1 MTVENAAPSL
11 GRMLRPRCVAA
22 IGGAVA
28 AEVVRQCRK
37 IGYQGEIWPVHPDKA
52 QVEGLRAYRSV
63 DELPQAPDCAFI
75 AVNRRQTVQ
84 VAAALAA
91 RGAGGAVCYASGFAE
106 VGEEGADLQ
115 AALLQAAGTMP
126 FLGPNCYGLL
136 NFVDR
141 AALWPDQ
148 HGGLPVGRGV
158 AIITQSGN
166 IGLNL
171 TMQRRALSIAYL
183 ATLGNQASV
192 GLSAMIE
199 ALCDDERVSAIGLH
213 IEGIDDP
220 RAFARACARA
230 RSRGLAVVA
239 LKTGRSEAGAAMT
252 VSHTASLAGSDAVV
266 DAYFRRLGVVRVE
279 SIPVLLE
286 TLKLLHLHGPL
297 SSADIVSLSCSGG
310 EAALMADSVEPYGLR
325 FRPFDAAQR
334 ARVEATL
341 TELVT
346 VSNPF
351 DYHTFAWGDEAAL
364 TRIFTAT
371 LQAGFGAGLLV
382 LDYPRADRCN
392 PGDWD
397 TSVRAFTAAARDTG
411 ALGAVVASLPE
422 CMPEE
427 RALAIA
433 QAGLVPFLGIE
444 EALAALAAGWRAG
457 LAGRKAVPAG
467 LLLAPAAAGARR
479 TLSEWEGK
487 QWLRRHGVAVPQGLC
502 AATPE
507 DAALAAERIGFPVA
521 VKAVGERI
529 AHKTEIGALRLN
541 LRSAPEVREAA
552 AALSGIGE
560 TLLVESMITDGVAE
574 LIVGISRDTV
584 LGLHLVIG
592 AGGQLVELIEDRAV
606 LLMPSS
612 ADEVREAVLSLRAAR
627 LLRGYRN
634 RPAGDVEAV
643 VATVLAIQSFAEAQ
657 SDRLLELDVNPLI
670 VRPAGLGA
678 MAADVLVSVAGP
690 LKEHSP

>member
-1 MTVENAAPSL
+1 MTAVPSL
-11 GRMLRPRCVAA
+11 GRMLRPRSVAA

-37 IGYQGEIWPVHPDKA
+37 IGYQGEIWPVHPAKA
-52 QVEGLRAYRSV
+52 EVEGLRAYRSA
-63 DELPQAPDCAFI
+63 DDLPQGPDCAFV
-75 AVNRRQTVQ
+75 AVNRHQTIE
-84 VAAALAA
+84 VAAALAR

-106 VGEEGADLQ
+106 VGEEGERLQ
-115 AALLQAAGTMP
+115 AALLESAGAMP

-148 HGGLPVGRGV
+148 HGGLPVERGV

-171 TMQRRALSIAYL
+171 TMQRRALPIAYL
-183 ATLGNQASV
+183 ATLGNQARV

-213 IEGIDDP
+213 VEGIDDP
-220 RAFARACARA
+220 AAFARACARA
-230 RSRGLAVVA
+230 RARGLTVAA

-266 DAYFRRLGVVRVE
+266 EAYFRRLGVVRVH

-297 SSADIVSLSCSGG
+297 ASADIVSLSCSGG
-310 EAALMADSVEPYGLR
+310 EAALMADAVEPYGLR
-325 FRPFDAAQR
+325 LRPFDEAQR
-334 ARVEATL
+334 ARIEATL

-351 DYHTFAWGDEAAL
+351 DYHTFAWADEGAL

-371 LQAGFGAGLLV
+371 LEAGFGAGLLV

-392 PGDWD
+392 PRDWD
-397 TSVRAFTAAARDTG
+397 VSVRAFIAAARAMG

-427 RALAIA
+427 RAQAIA
-433 QAGLVPFLGIE
+433 QAGLVPFLGID
-444 EALAALAAGWRAG
+444 EALAALAAGWQ
-457 LAGRKAVPAG
+457 AGRAASREVRTG
-467 LLLAPAAAGARR
+467 LLLAPAAGPGRR

-487 QWLRRHGVAVPQGLC
+487 QWLQRFGVAVPQGLR

-507 DAALAAERIGFPVA
+507 QAVQAARSVGFPVA
-521 VKAVGERI
+521 VKAVGAQI
-529 AHKTEIGALRLN
+529 AHKTELGAVKLN
-541 LRSAPEVREAA
+541 LRSAQEVREAA
-552 AALSGIGE
+552 AALAGMGDG
-560 TLLVESMITDGVAE
+560 LLVEAMITDGVAE
-574 LIVGISRDTV
+574 LIVGVSRDSV

-606 LLMPSS
+606 LLMPST
-612 ADEVREAVLSLRAAR
+612 ADDVREAVLSLRAAR

-634 RPAGDVEAV
+634 RPAADIDAV
-643 VATVLAIQSFAEAQ
+643 VAAVLAIQSFAEAQ
-657 SDRLLELDVNPLI
+657 SGRLLELDVNPLI
-670 VRPAGLGA
+670 VRPAGRGA
-678 MAADVLVSVAGP
+678 LAADALVRVAEGN
-690 LKEHSP
+690 